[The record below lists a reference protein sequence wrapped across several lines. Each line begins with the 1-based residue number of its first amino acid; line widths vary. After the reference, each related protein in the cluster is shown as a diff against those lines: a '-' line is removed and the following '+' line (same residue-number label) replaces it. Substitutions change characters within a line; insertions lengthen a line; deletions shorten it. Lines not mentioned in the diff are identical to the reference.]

1 MDDNKAA
8 PVFSHYSV
16 LLYEAVDRLAIK
28 PDGVYMDCTLGGGGH
43 SLEILKRLGDRGRL
57 IAVDQDAEAI
67 AASKKRLAD
76 YLDKIDFIHDNFE
89 NAVMRAKEIGYDGI
103 DGAVIDLGV
112 SSYQLDT
119 PERGFSYMKDA
130 PLDMR
135 MDPTALLTAKEVVNT
150 YSEERL
156 KKLIF
161 DYGEER
167 FAGRIASRICEAREK
182 RPLETTFELVDIIK
196 SAIPA
201 KNREDGPHPAK
212 RTFQAIRIEVNSE
225 LDVIEPTLDSLVG
238 FLRPGGRL
246 SVITFHSLE
255 DRIVKQT
262 FAKFTRGCT
271 CPPEF
276 PVCVCGKKPSLR
288 LVNRKPILPSERE
301 LDENPRS
308 RSAKLRVAEKLDKD
322 GNQITQD

>member
-1 MDDNKAA
+1 MDSNNA

-16 LLYEAVDRLAIK
+16 LLAESVEGLNIR
-28 PDGVYMDCTLGGGGH
+28 PDGIYADCTLGGGGH
-43 SLEILKRLGDRGRL
+43 S
-57 IAVDQDAEAI
+57 EAI
-67 AASKKRLAD
+67 ASRLTEGGKLIAIDQDSAAIEASKKRLEKYAD
-76 YLDKIDFIHDNFE
+76 RIIFVRDNFRNIAAVLE
-89 NAVMRAKEIGYDGI
+89 NLGIDGI

-119 PERGFSYMKDA
+119 PERGFSYMHDA

-135 MDPTALLTAKEVVNT
+135 MNPDAELTAGEVVNT

-156 KKLIF
+156 KKLIY
-161 DYGEER
+161 DYSEEK
-167 FAGRIASRICEAREK
+167 FAGRIASRICAARENA
-182 RPLETTFELVDIIK
+182 PIETTYELVDIIR

-201 KNREDGPHPAK
+201 KAREDGPHPAK

-225 LDVIEPTLDSLVG
+225 LSIIEPTLDALIAA
-238 FLRPGGRL
+238 LNKGGRR

-262 FAKFTRGCT
+262 YQGHAKGCS
-271 CPPEF
+271 CPKDF
-276 PVCVCGKKPSLR
+276 PGCICGKKPEIR
-288 LVNRKPILPSERE
+288 TVNNKPILPSECE

-308 RSAKLRVAEKLDKD
+308 RSAKLRIAEKL
-322 GNQITQD
+322 

>member
-135 MDPTALLTAKEVVNT
+135 MDPTAPLTAKEVVNT

-167 FAGRIASRICEAREK
+167 FAGRIASRICEARE
-182 RPLETTFELVDIIK
+182 RRQLETTFELVDIIK

-201 KNREDGPHPAK
+201 KNREDGPHPRFARRFSETGRK
-212 RTFQAIRIEVNSE
+212 AVCDNLPFARGQDREADLREVHARMH
-225 LDVIEPTLDSLVG
+225 LPAG
-238 FLRPGGRL
+238 FPG
-246 SVITFHSLE
+246 
-255 DRIVKQT
+255 
-262 FAKFTRGCT
+262 
-271 CPPEF
+271 
-276 PVCVCGKKPSLR
+276 VCV
-288 LVNRKPILPSERE
+288 RE
-301 LDENPRS
+301 E
-308 RSAKLRVAEKLDKD
+308 AVAETCEQKTDTSVRERARREPALEKREIKSRRKARQGRKSDYTRLKKD
-322 GNQITQD
+322 